1 MLCPGIFSGSG
12 VPTRGSVPDK
22 EKNEMK
28 RGWRPFV
35 FGAGVA
41 FWTVTAQAASQ
52 VIQFSAT
59 AVQQTPDRPV
69 MTARIHVGANAVRS
83 EYELNGQKFVEIVR
97 EKEQIRIMMNPARKE
112 YVVQA
117 GASVTLPEIRAK
129 DADASPCEGVPNVAC
144 HKLGE
149 EKVNGRPAEKWE
161 FVSEDQGRQ
170 LRSLVWIDAEKRF
183 PVRQLYPDGSMAEMN
198 LLGREKINGRLTE
211 KWEAATVQPDGQ
223 RMRSLQWHDVK
234 LKIAI
239 REELPGGYV
248 RELKDIRLGE
258 QPASLFEIPDDYQQI
273 QMPGLPPAGAV

>member
-1 MLCPGIFSGSG
+1 
-12 VPTRGSVPDK
+12 
-22 EKNEMK
+22 MK
-28 RGWRPFV
+28 CCWRPFLL
-35 FGAGVA
+35 GAGVV

-69 MTARIHVGANAVRS
+69 MKARIYVGANAVRS
-83 EYELNGQKFVEIVR
+83 EYEMNGQKFVEIVR
-97 EKEQIRIMMNPARKE
+97 EKEQTRLMLNPARKE
-112 YVVQA
+112 YVVQT
-117 GASVTLPEIRAK
+117 GASVTLPATRAR

-149 EKVNGRPAEKWE
+149 EEVNGRLAEKWE

-170 LRSLVWIDAEKRF
+170 LRSLVWIDKEKRF

-198 LLGREKINGRLTE
+198 LLGREKVNGRLAE

-223 RMRSLQWHDVK
+223 RIRSLQWHDVE

-248 RELKDIRLGE
+248 RELKDIKLGE
-258 QPASLFEIPDDYQQI
+258 QPASLFEIPTGYKQI
-273 QMPGLPPAGAV
+273 EMPLPPQGGTARGLTGNQ